1 MVFYV
6 FDVYFHQYI
15 EVIYPPCTCIL
26 EDKFF
31 AYIVPLYVK

>member
-15 EVIYPPCTCIL
+15 EVIYPPCIL